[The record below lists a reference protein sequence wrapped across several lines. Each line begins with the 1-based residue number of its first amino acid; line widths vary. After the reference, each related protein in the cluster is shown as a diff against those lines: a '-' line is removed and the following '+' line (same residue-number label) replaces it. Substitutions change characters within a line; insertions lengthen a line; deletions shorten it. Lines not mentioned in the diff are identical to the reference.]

1 MGSFSTPGAELRAK
15 GLNRIGN
22 LIVPNNNYC
31 KFEDW
36 IIPILDKMLEEQ
48 EESKGKG
55 DEEEVVWTPSKII
68 HRLGKEIND
77 ERSVYYW
84 CYKNNIPVFCPAL
97 TDGSLGDMI
106 YFQYVFPHAYPLSYF
121 SAPIPSSSPQHY

>member
-22 LIVPNNNYC
+22 MIVPNSNYGA
-31 KFEDW
+31 FEDW
-36 IIPILDKMLEEQ
+36 VMPILDQMLEEQ
-48 EESKGKG
+48 EATKNM
-55 DEEEVVWTPSKII
+55 EEPVRWTPSKVI

-84 CYKNNIPVFCPAL
+84 AYKNDIPVFCPAL
-97 TDGSLGDMI
+97 TDGSLGDMLM
-106 YFQYVFPHAYPLSYF
+106 FHAF
-121 SAPIPSSSPQHY
+121 KVSP